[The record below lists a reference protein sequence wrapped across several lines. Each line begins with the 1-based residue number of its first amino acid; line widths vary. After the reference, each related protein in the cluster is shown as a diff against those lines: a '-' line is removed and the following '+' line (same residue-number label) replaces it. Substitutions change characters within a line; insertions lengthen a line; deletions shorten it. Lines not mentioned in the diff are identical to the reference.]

1 MTLAFCITY
10 ADIRGGNYQSSNL
23 VSRNI
28 FAGTT
33 SVSLHTGNQEKRYPQ
48 NNRIQSSLCLSY
60 YAYNL
65 RQNVCCEYSKKS
77 IIISLVD
84 IAEHEDIYLF
94 CTSCS
99 ACAGMNA
106 HTTSD
111 EEHGWRLPDPYIGIG
126 ITGMI
131 FLNQSNKQLIIVQT
145 VYYVLSLTIEKKL

>member
-1 MTLAFCITY
+1 
-10 ADIRGGNYQSSNL
+10 
-23 VSRNI
+23 
-28 FAGTT
+28 
-33 SVSLHTGNQEKRYPQ
+33 
-48 NNRIQSSLCLSY
+48 
-60 YAYNL
+60 L

-131 FLNQSNKQLIIVQT
+131 FPNQSNKQLIIVQA
-145 VYYVLSLTIEKKL
+145 VYYVLSLTIEKKS